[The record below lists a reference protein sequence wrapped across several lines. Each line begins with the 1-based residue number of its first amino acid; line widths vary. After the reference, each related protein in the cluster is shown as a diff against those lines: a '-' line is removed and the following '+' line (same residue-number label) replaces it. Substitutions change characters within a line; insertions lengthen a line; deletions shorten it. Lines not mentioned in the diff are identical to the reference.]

1 MIESVGLTA
10 LGAAMLL
17 ASTVKVERPTALG
30 RPERTP
36 ADDNVKP
43 LGSDPLCNAKVG
55 GGEPE
60 ATKVYEYGDSA
71 VPVGGLADVNVGGT
85 GA

>member
-1 MIESVGLTA
+1 MTTSNPWAVI
-10 LGAAMLL
+10 
-17 ASTVKVERPTALG
+17 R
-30 RPERTP
+30 
-36 ADDNVKP
+36 
-43 LGSDPLCNAKVG
+43 